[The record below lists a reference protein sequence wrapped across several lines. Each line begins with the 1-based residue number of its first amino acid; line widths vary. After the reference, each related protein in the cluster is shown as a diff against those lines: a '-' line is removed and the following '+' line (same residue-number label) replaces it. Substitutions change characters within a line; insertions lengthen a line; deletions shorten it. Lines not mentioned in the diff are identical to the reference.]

1 MREGL
6 GEVEGVHAEF
16 PDVVPTADVE
26 GRGSR
31 LPRGAGVDVR
41 ELEGNVADAGTPVGD
56 AELTGARGDVPAI
69 LAAHVRDAR
78 VDLRLAVYA
87 RALLRHLY
95 RVHVLTLS
103 FICLWVAEQDTAG
116 NVGDA
121 RTKQRFESRMQATY
135 PLASAKLTKIAEV
148 PVNDEQPRS
157 SAVTSGAKPNCGTC
171 RI

>member
-116 NVGDA
+116 RSKDA
-121 RTKQRFESRMQATY
+121 TTCPIGMGSIMRENK
-135 PLASAKLTKIAEV
+135 PL
-148 PVNDEQPRS
+148 P
-157 SAVTSGAKPNCGTC
+157 KPSDG
-171 RI
+171 R